1 MKRKNTMWSILYL
14 IFLVVFNLIFYTLGG
29 INHPAS
35 VWISY
40 FFIHFAYLFLL
51 ATPFFVRKGR
61 ETGTFSAVLGW
72 ISATY
77 FGIELVVGILFILI
91 PPKGIKGALIVQVLI
106 LAVYLFVLISNM
118 IANEQTETA
127 IERHSKD
134 LCYVKTASVRMRS
147 IMEKVGDRVL
157 LKKIEKVY
165 DVLRCS
171 PVKSSSAAKEIE
183 QRVFKELD
191 SLERAV
197 SMGDEEGIN
206 TSAETLYALVV
217 ERNHRLI

>member
-1 MKRKNTMWSILYL
+1 
-14 IFLVVFNLIFYTLGG
+14 
-29 INHPAS
+29 
-35 VWISY
+35 
-40 FFIHFAYLFLL
+40 
-51 ATPFFVRKGR
+51 
-61 ETGTFSAVLGW
+61 
-72 ISATY
+72 
-77 FGIELVVGILFILI
+77 
-91 PPKGIKGALIVQVLI
+91 
-106 LAVYLFVLISNM
+106 
-118 IANEQTETA
+118 
-127 IERHSKD
+127 
-134 LCYVKTASVRMRS
+134 MRS

-206 TSAETLYALVV
+206 TSAETLYALAV
-217 ERNHRLI
+217 ERNYRLI